1 MSTQAATYPLLLE
14 ELVFLRCSVIAVPDH
29 EQGEAPV
36 SVSPDNHIVVTRDA
50 DDTRRYRAQMRTLIN
65 PSMDKAIPYAID
77 MECLAFFK
85 VVDPALSP
93 EDALRGVT
101 INGNSVCY
109 GAIRETVAW
118 LTGRQPYGRLLLGL
132 SVLQLQPPEA
142 SPD

>member
-1 MSTQAATYPLLLE
+1 MSTQAAPYPILLE

-36 SVSPDNHIVVTRDA
+36 SANPDNHIVVTQDA
-50 DDTRRYRAQMRTLIN
+50 DGPQRYRAQMRTLIN
-65 PSMDKAIPYAID
+65 PGMDKALPYAID
-77 MECLAFFK
+77 MECLAFFT
-85 VVDPALSP
+85 VADPSLSP
-93 EDALRGVT
+93 ADALRGVT

-118 LTGRQPYGRLLLGL
+118 LTGRQPYGQLLLGL

-142 SPD
+142 LPD